1 MAHRSILVFP
11 DDGAKMI
18 IDSILEAKKSLRIKM
33 FVFSDPELIYAVIDA
48 HKRGLD
54 VKVMLNPARRS
65 GEEENESTRRLF
77 EQAGVNVKDTN
88 PFFGLTHEKSM
99 VVDDRLAFIKSLNW
113 ETKNLT
119 ETRDYA
125 IITANPHEVEEVI
138 MCFEAD
144 WERTDFNP
152 GESARLIWCS
162 INGRDRIARFIDDAR
177 HSLFIQNERYQ
188 DLVIIE
194 RIIRAATRGVKVHV
208 MVRPPHTLKKEK
220 LIEGVGGLRIMDD
233 VGIKIHKLKHL
244 KLHGKM
250 LLADGCRA
258 IVGSINLTPGSFDD
272 RRELAIEVN
281 DAEIVDRLH
290 EIAQYDWENSHKLDL
305 TDAGLFEDLEF
316 RGEGGSEKFILDP
329 ENHSKNIN
337 HDHDHD
343 HDHKHNHDHDDE
355 HKHKQN
361 HDHDDEHKHKHNH
374 DHDHKHNHNHNKD

>member
-1 MAHRSILVFP
+1 MSHRSILVFP
-11 DDGAKMI
+11 DDTVKMI
-18 IDSILEAKKSLRIKM
+18 IDAILEAKTSLRIKM

-65 GEEENESTRRLF
+65 GEEENESTRKLL

-99 VVDDRLAFIKSLNW
+99 VVDDRIAFIKSLNW

-125 IITANPHEVEEVI
+125 IITSNPHEVEEVI
-138 MCFEAD
+138 LCFEAD
-144 WERTDFNP
+144 WARTDFDP
-152 GESARLIWCS
+152 GENARLIWCS
-162 INGRDRIARFIDDAR
+162 INGRARIARFIDDAK

-194 RIIRAATRGVKVHV
+194 RIIRAAARGVKVHV

-281 DAEIVDRLH
+281 DTEIVERLH
-290 EIAQYDWENSHKLDL
+290 EIARFDWENSHRLDL

-316 RGEGGSEKFILDP
+316 RGEGGSEKLVLDP
-329 ENHSKNIN
+329 EHPKKDKN
-337 HDHDHD
+337 
-343 HDHKHNHDHDDE
+343 
-355 HKHKQN
+355 HKHK
-361 HDHDDEHKHKHNH
+361 
-374 DHDHKHNHNHNKD
+374 KD